1 MTDLVSAVADG
12 ARRSRF
18 LLLSFF
24 FVISRLLLTPAPE
37 VQPLP
42 TQFCCF
48 RGWPQLRG
56 SNHVLYFLNLSG
68 FTMNN
73 PKRNKTLNQ
82 DLFQNKGTKTNQDQ
96 DDIENGT
103 IVKHLVFGLLL
114 ILFLYHTRLCEYL
127 IYNAKQITLQTLIN
141 TNVLSICKYWDIPF
155 ACSTAFLRYRQIQVL
170 SLKVAAAQLGDGCCV
185 FVYACGTSNAPL

>member
-1 MTDLVSAVADG
+1 MQDSEQNAPEIGSQLQLKLPIRPRTSISITAVTVTDLPSAAADG

-82 DLFQNKGTKTNQDQ
+82 DLFQNKGTKKNQDQ
-96 DDIENGT
+96 DDIANGT
-103 IVKHLVFGLLL
+103 IV
-114 ILFLYHTRLCEYL
+114 
-127 IYNAKQITLQTLIN
+127 
-141 TNVLSICKYWDIPF
+141 
-155 ACSTAFLRYRQIQVL
+155 
-170 SLKVAAAQLGDGCCV
+170 
-185 FVYACGTSNAPL
+185 